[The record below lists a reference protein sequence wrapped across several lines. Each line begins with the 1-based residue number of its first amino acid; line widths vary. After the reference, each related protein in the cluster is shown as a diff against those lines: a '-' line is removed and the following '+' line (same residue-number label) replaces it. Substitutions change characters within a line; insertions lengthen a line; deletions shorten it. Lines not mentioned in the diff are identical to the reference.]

1 MTAANNVNG
10 VSTDGGVLVV
20 LQLLEYVSISVDSRK
35 GTDGHSSPIL
45 AALVALVLQLVAG
58 VLTVVIGL
66 LVTLLGGVVGLILGL
81 DFASLAGV
89 LGL

>member
-1 MTAANNVNG
+1 MAVCSLSSSFS
-10 VSTDGGVLVV
+10 STYWYPSARGR
-20 LQLLEYVSISVDSRK
+20 Y
-35 GTDGHSSPIL
+35 TDDDFSPIL